1 MLIYLHKL
9 QYYFLTCNNE
19 TRRSHMLNEFKDFNL
34 TEVNPV
40 TGIGK
45 NKSAIT
51 GISRIMDLAN
61 KKFGNNF
68 EPFVMLEDDVKILR
82 SFPEY
87 VEIPDDADILYI
99 GLSSCSLSS
108 NGTLYYEFIYR
119 NSPILKIYNML
130 ASHGIVICSLRGM
143 MMYQKALFESYYT
156 DEPWDV
162 LYAKVMPLINVYATK
177 NPLVY
182 QCSLV
187 GGEQNTTKL
196 ALKNIRNRICAK
208 IPEYE
213 KHESLCSMTIYPNKY
228 CDNTTVL
235 KNSEDNTDH

>member
-1 MLIYLHKL
+1 MRLYLHKL

-40 TGIGK
+40 TGIVK

-61 KKFGNNF
+61 KNFGNNF

-99 GLSSCSLSS
+99 GIGSCSFS
-108 NGTLYYEFIYR
+108 NSNTLYYETIHNNGQFVR
-119 NSPILKIYNML
+119 VYNML

-156 DEPWDV
+156 DEPWDI

-182 QCSLV
+182 QYGLI
-187 GGEQNTTKL
+187 GGEEIYTK
-196 ALKNIRNRICAK
+196 AKINDNKRRKCMK

-213 KHESLCSMTIYPNKY
+213 KHETLCSMTIYPN
-228 CDNTTVL
+228 
-235 KNSEDNTDH
+235 